1 MGGRGNYTTPGDASL
16 NLHVVSGDVCREN
29 PEAPPPLFCLYFCLV
44 LRMAEARIPMDGAYA
59 HLAACYK
66 RTTHHCIAELN
77 GCLSPGTWLKSSCR
91 AGRFF
96 QESLSQLK
104 SFLWKSADIM
114 RGSIDA
120 SEFKNYFFGML

>member
-1 MGGRGNYTTPGDASL
+1 LAFGALFIKQRLD
-16 NLHVVSGDVCREN
+16 LHGVSGDVCREN

-44 LRMAEARIPMDGAYA
+44 LRMAEARILMDGAYA

-66 RTTHHCIAELN
+66 RTTDHCIAELN

-96 QESLSQLK
+96 QESLDK
-104 SFLWKSADIM
+104 P
-114 RGSIDA
+114 
-120 SEFKNYFFGML
+120 